1 MTGLEVRGP
10 LMPRE
15 FWPLVSHLQNATLQ
29 SSGHV
34 SFEGVWPHFLPPA
47 PLS

>member
-1 MTGLEVRGP
+1 MSGLEARGP

-29 SSGHV
+29 SSHMSPLKV
-34 SFEGVWPHFLPPA
+34 SGPISYLLLH
-47 PLS
+47 